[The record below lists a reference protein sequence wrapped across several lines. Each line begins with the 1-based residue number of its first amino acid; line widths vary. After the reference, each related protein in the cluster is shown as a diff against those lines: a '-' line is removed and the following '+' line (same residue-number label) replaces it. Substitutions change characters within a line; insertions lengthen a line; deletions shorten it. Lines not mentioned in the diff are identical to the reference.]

1 MNLRARNVSE
11 SDQPSVLKMVVQS
24 QEKMELSISRLANT
38 VTEFVVESKHVRK
51 DVDDLRSDIHG
62 KGQTNDRIHALEVA
76 STVESGKKKLISS
89 WVKPIASFI
98 SGALLVVLGYYLS
111 R

>member
-1 MNLRARNVSE
+1 MNSRVKNVSE
-11 SDQPSVLKMVVQS
+11 SDQPTVLSMVVES
-24 QEKMELSISRLANT
+24 QRKMELSISKLANT
-38 VTEFVVESKHVRK
+38 VTEFVNESKHVRK
-51 DVDDLRSDIHG
+51 DVDELRSDIHG

-76 STVESGKKKLISS
+76 STVETGRKKLISS
-89 WVKPIASFI
+89 WIKPIASFV